1 MAVIKKRGNE
11 SMIRQKRYLKRNK
24 ARNVRT
30 NLFLGLWMDS
40 CGNGTFGA
48 LGKASETKAEII
60 WSILKDLT
68 ASNFIEPEKLKEYEL
83 ALTNYNELVI
93 PEVLEYKI
101 VCI

>member
-1 MAVIKKRGNE
+1 
-11 SMIRQKRYLKRNK
+11 MIRQKRYLKRNK

-30 NLFLGLWMDS
+30 NLFLGLWMDIN
-40 CGNGTFGA
+40 GNGTFGL

-68 ASNFIEPEKLKEYEL
+68 ANNFIEPEKLKEYEL

-93 PEVLEYKI
+93 PEIIEYKI
-101 VCI
+101 VCIEKGVWCKW

>member
-1 MAVIKKRGNE
+1 MIKQTKNRKIKKAVN
-11 SMIRQKRYLKRNK
+11 IK
-24 ARNVRT
+24 A
-30 NLFLGLWMDS
+30 NLFLGLWADIN
-40 CGNGTFGA
+40 GNGTFGV
-48 LGKASETKAEII
+48 LGKVSQTKSEII

-68 ASNFIEPEKLKEYEL
+68 ASNDIEPEKLKEYEL

>member
-1 MAVIKKRGNE
+1 
-11 SMIRQKRYLKRNK
+11 MIRQKRYRKITK
-24 ARNVRT
+24 ARNMKT
-30 NLFLGLWMDS
+30 NLFLGLWMDIN
-40 CGNGTFGA
+40 GNGTFGV
-48 LGKASETKAEII
+48 LGKVSQTKSEII

-68 ASNFIEPEKLKEYEL
+68 ANNFIEPEKLKEYEL

>member
-1 MAVIKKRGNE
+1 
-11 SMIRQKRYLKRNK
+11 MIRQKRYLKRNK

-40 CGNGTFGA
+40 SGNGTFGL

-60 WSILKDLT
+60 WSILRDLT
-68 ASNFIEPEKLKEYEL
+68 ANNDIEPEKLKEYEL